1 MEWNDLSSMLG
12 ELTGTFGRQ
21 IPLIVMA
28 MGKKRAVF
36 VEYYDRTAADKPVKQ
51 IPYFKGGFIL

>member
-1 MEWNDLSSMLG
+1 MLG